1 MVKLSVAEA
10 LKGKQIIF
18 LPSGGKAG
26 GLQTLNLNDLLAR
39 FAYAE
44 NVLKPTV
51 KVQDDSK

>member
-39 FAYAE
+39 FAYDE
-44 NVLKPTV
+44 TSP
-51 KVQDDSK
+51 SPR